1 MFAPVAIN
9 LLKPSEKI
17 HLSRLIVIDQAKTK
31 SYLFRHKHSK
41 LTNLK
46 SAIEEKAT
54 QTNFNL
60 PTKDTIFNT

>member
-1 MFAPVAIN
+1 MFAPVATN
-9 LLKPSEKI
+9 LTKTFREK
-17 HLSRLIVIDQAKTK
+17 SFVIDQAKTK